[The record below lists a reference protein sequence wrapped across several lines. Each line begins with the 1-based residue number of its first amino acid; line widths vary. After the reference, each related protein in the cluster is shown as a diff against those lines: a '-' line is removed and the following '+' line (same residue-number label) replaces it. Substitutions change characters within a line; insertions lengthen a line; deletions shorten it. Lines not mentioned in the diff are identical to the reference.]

1 MQKSSISNS
10 VFRSVEGMSSLTW
23 SRISH
28 PFEVLSNLYVG
39 NKESILVSEIRI
51 MSTLLCNFSTSE
63 SNLNLRELMLSCA
76 TINLLGFFDLM
87 FSIFE

>member
-1 MQKSSISNS
+1 
-10 VFRSVEGMSSLTW
+10 MSSLTW